1 MKLASFSVGDRCSYG
16 AVTDKGVIDI
26 GRQPDAPSDLCSA
39 LAELTIEQI
48 VALADGGQP
57 DYELGSI
64 VHLPPIIDP
73 KKILCIG
80 VNYVNRNEEYDETAL
95 PKYPSVFM
103 RTPGSLVGH
112 LQPVVRPKESKQ
124 LDYEGEIAIII
135 GKAGRRIPQ
144 KTSETHIA
152 GLTVL
157 QEGSVRDWMRH
168 GKFNVTQGKNF
179 ERSGA
184 IGPWLVTADEFHGY
198 DDLTVSTR
206 VNGDIRQFDT
216 TANLLFS
223 FSYLIS
229 YLSTFLSLEPG
240 DIISTGTPTGAGV
253 RFDPPRFLGPGD
265 EIEVEV
271 PGVGL
276 LKNTVIDEEA

>member
-1 MKLASFSVGDRCSYG
+1 MKLASFSIGNRCSYG
-16 AVTDKGVIDI
+16 VVTDEGVIDI
-26 GRQPDAPSDLCSA
+26 SQQPGAPGNLRSA
-39 LAELTIEQI
+39 LAKLTTEEIA
-48 VALADGGQP
+48 ALTAGRLP
-57 DYELGSI
+57 DHELGDI
-64 VHLPPIIDP
+64 VYLPPITDP

-80 VNYVNRNEEYDETAL
+80 VNYVNRNEEYDETTL
-95 PKYPSVFM
+95 PQHPSVFI

-112 LQPVVRPKESKQ
+112 LQPIIRPMESKQ

-144 KTSETHIA
+144 ESAESYIA

-184 IGPWLVTADEFHGY
+184 IGPWLITADEFHGY

-206 VNGDIRQFDT
+206 VNGDPRQFDT

-229 YLSTFLSLEPG
+229 YLSTFIHLEPG
-240 DIISTGTPTGAGV
+240 DIISTGTPTGAGA
-253 RFDPPRFLGPGD
+253 RFDPPRFLEPGD
-265 EIEVEV
+265 EVEVEV

-276 LKNTVIDEEA
+276 LKNVVIDE

>member
-1 MKLASFSVGDRCSYG
+1 LKLASFSVGDRCSYG
-16 AVTDKGVIDI
+16 VVTDKGVIDI
-26 GRQPDAPSDLCSA
+26 GRQPEAPSDLRSA
-39 LAELTIEQI
+39 LVELTTEQI
-48 VALADGGQP
+48 VALADRGQP
-57 DYELGSI
+57 DHKLDSI

-112 LQPVVRPKESKQ
+112 LQPVVRPKESKE

-135 GKAGRRIPQ
+135 GKTGRRIPQ
-144 KTSETHIA
+144 ETAETHIA

-184 IGPWLVTADEFHGY
+184 IGPWLVTADEFDGY

-240 DIISTGTPTGAGV
+240 DIISTGTPTGAGA
-253 RFDPPRFLGPGD
+253 RFDPPRFLDPGD

-276 LKNTVIDEEA
+276 LKNMVVDEET

>member
-1 MKLASFSVGDRCSYG
+1 MKLASFSIGNRCSYG
-16 AVTDKGVIDI
+16 VVTDEGVIDI
-26 GRQPDAPSDLCSA
+26 SQQPGAPGNLRSA
-39 LAELTIEQI
+39 LAKLTTEEIA
-48 VALADGGQP
+48 ALTAGRLP
-57 DYELGSI
+57 DHELGDI
-64 VHLPPIIDP
+64 VYLPPITDP

-80 VNYVNRNEEYDETAL
+80 VNYVNRNEEYDETTL
-95 PKYPSVFM
+95 PQYPSVFI

-112 LQPVVRPKESKQ
+112 LQPIIRPMESKQ

-144 KTSETHIA
+144 ESAESYIA

-184 IGPWLVTADEFHGY
+184 IGPWLITADEFHGY

-206 VNGDIRQFDT
+206 GNGDPRQFDT

-229 YLSTFLSLEPG
+229 YLSTFIHLEPG
-240 DIISTGTPTGAGV
+240 DIISTGTPTGAGA
-253 RFDPPRFLGPGD
+253 RFDPPRFLEPGD
-265 EIEVEV
+265 EVEVEV

-276 LKNTVIDEEA
+276 LKNVVIDE